1 MRYMD
6 KRNYRKRIETR
17 EKQIMDRIAYNQ
29 NLREIH
35 ENEKSMDRLYEH
47 YCSKAI
53 EAENAGNHEQAVR
66 VANEALRIKKQK
78 DISTNMKNA
87 MEIIRNVQVTNRA
100 MSEIS
105 AISKDTLRGF
115 SNKQIAQDL
124 STVQM
129 EFALANENLKMLM
142 GQSDLLLDEYDEPA
156 QNQMR
161 EEDELYLQ
169 ELLSASQKEKQN
181 KLLRDTQRRL
191 QRIQRNRPVEN
202 ERSK

>member
-35 ENEKSMDRLYEH
+35 ENEKSMDRLYAQ

-66 VANEALRIKKQK
+66 MANEALKIKKQK

-105 AISKDTLRGF
+105 AIFKDTLRGF

-129 EFALANENLKMLM
+129 EFALANENLQMLM
-142 GQSDLLLDEYDEPA
+142 GQNNLLLDECDEPT

-161 EEDELYLQ
+161 EEDEQYLQ